1 MTLRDNF
8 LYFILLELGLLG
20 YLINDISQETG
31 LVNEVNRCCDTVH
44 VGS

>member
-20 YLINDISQETG
+20 YLINDII
-31 LVNEVNRCCDTVH
+31 LKKRAL
-44 VGS
+44 